1 MKKALT
7 VFIALAM
14 FLVAGQAMAEK
25 VLTPETID
33 GVTTVDAAWVKQ
45 NQSKVTVVDARKK
58 GEFVEKHIPGAIS
71 IPYKEKSEKVL
82 GYDPSK
88 DKWNMSK
95 FPQDKSTTIVVY
107 CNGVNCW
114 KSYKSADRLV
124 QAGYTNIHWLRTG
137 FPGWTD
143 KGYPTE

>member
-7 VFIALAM
+7 VFIALAI
-14 FLVAGQAMAEK
+14 FLVAGQAMASK

-33 GVTTVDAAWVKQ
+33 GVTTVDAAWVNQ
-45 NQSKVTVVDARKK
+45 NQSHLTVVDARKK

-95 FPQDKSTTIVVY
+95 FPQDKSTPVVVY

-124 QAGYTNIHWLRTG
+124 QAGYTNVNWLRTG

-143 KGYPTE
+143 NGYPTE